1 MSYHHVVVWLDH
13 TQAHV
18 IHFNA
23 EAAENEVIKVHS
35 THPHLHTK
43 SGVPGAGRAPED
55 SHYFEAVANAIKDA
69 AAILIVGPG
78 FEKLALM
85 KHLTKRHPAAAERVV
100 SVETVDHPSDG
111 QLLKYARKYFL
122 KADMYI

>member
-1 MSYHHVVVWLDH
+1 MSFNHVVVWLDH

-23 EAAENEVIKVHS
+23 EAAENEVIKLHS

-43 SGVPGAGRAPED
+43 SGIPGSGHAPEGP
-55 SHYFEAVANAIKDA
+55 HYFDAICDAIKEA
-69 AAILIVGPG
+69 KEILIVGPG
-78 FEKLALM
+78 LEKLALM
-85 KHLTKRHPAAAERVV
+85 KHLSKHLPQVAEHVV
-100 SVETVDHPSDG
+100 SVETIDHPSDG

-122 KADMYI
+122 KADLYI